1 MKKSILILGTDPCR
15 SFELQDAILR
25 ARMDVE
31 TRVRQMSDDQDWTGA
46 DLILCS
52 EDSPDLQMILDFVAQ
67 RKPATRVVVLAKAS
81 RDSAYSPAQVRSMI
95 EGPTPGKLF
104 LAA

>member
-1 MKKSILILGTDPCR
+1 MIKSILILGTDPCR

-25 ARMDVE
+25 ARMNVE
-31 TRVRQMSDDQDWTGA
+31 THVRQRSDDQDWNGA

-52 EDSPDLQMILDFVAQ
+52 EDSPDLQMLLDFVEQ
-67 RKPATRVVVLAKAS
+67 RKPAARVVVLDEEN
-81 RDSAYSPAQVRSMI
+81 RDSQYSLSQVRSLI
-95 EGPTPGKLF
+95 EGPLPGKLF

>member
-1 MKKSILILGTDPCR
+1 MKKSILILGTDACR

-31 TRVRQMSDDQDWTGA
+31 THVRQRSDDQDWTGA
-46 DLILCS
+46 DLIFCS
-52 EDSPDLQMILDFVAQ
+52 EDSPDLQMLLDFVEQ
-67 RKPATRVVVLAKAS
+67 RKPAARVVVLDETN
-81 RDSAYSPAQVRSMI
+81 RDLHSFPAQVRSMI
-95 EGPTPGKLF
+95 EDPLPGKLF